1 MALVDIFTGYTD
13 NGEPITFSQYE
24 DTSYQPVNERLLPP
38 ITNDFQIK
46 LGDGVPIAL
55 SEPNEI
61 TLGDTNGDA
70 RVLTIKSPEWTGAA
84 IGKVL

>member
-24 DTSYQPVNERLLPP
+24 DTSYQPVDERRLPLL
-38 ITNDFQIK
+38 TDSFQIK
-46 LGDGVPIAL
+46 LGDDDPIVL

-61 TLGDTNGDA
+61 TLGDTNGNA